1 MAVKKDYQKDTFKS
15 DFSETEKTV
24 EKNEAKELKI
34 EEIKKYVVAE
44 PLKKMKYPIEAKSDI
59 FCDKDKI
66 TDVPV
71 DKPKDVKETV
81 FIISASPLLESVGID
96 HKEIIDFDNSNVVK
110 LRLTS
115 VASSLSF
122 KIAKG
127 SKLFD
132 LIPVA

>member
-1 MAVKKDYQKDTFKS
+1 MAVKKDYQKDSSKN
-15 DFSETEKTV
+15 DFSENEVKEVKMESKV
-24 EKNEAKELKI
+24 ED
-34 EEIKKYVVAE
+34 IKKYAVAE
-44 PLKKMKYPIEAKSDI
+44 PLKKMKYAIEAKEDI
-59 FCDKDKI
+59 FCDKDKVTNVI
-66 TDVPV
+66 V
-71 DKPKDVKETV
+71 DKPKNVGETV

-132 LIPVA
+132 LVPIA